1 MNAEKWLWSIFGCK
15 VGQSVPIRMKLELNL
30 WHHLLDEYTKFE
42 IDISRHVEKSP
53 ENFEKSKTCINNRQN
68 SENKIFTKQ
77 QNLCGEVYNVPP
89 IQQI

>member
-1 MNAEKWLWSIFGCK
+1 
-15 VGQSVPIRMKLELNL
+15 MKLELNL

-89 IQQI
+89 IQQIWRIYLDIICHDSKKMNLNYFWL